1 MIVYKNGNLLQDF
14 SPCYAGKNIV
24 IAIDSSKSNSAMV
37 VGLPDG
43 TVLDDFEIS
52 GAGSNVDVYDLCK
65 DTRAFLK
72 EIFKG
77 SYIRFVGI
85 EDIITKKEKAYK
97 GIDIHTSRAKITAVF
112 NNFIF
117 AFEEYYGIRP
127 VPINNWTWKSNVLPE
142 KYRKKDH
149 DKGSKDYFND
159 LGNRWAGR
167 KDDVTDAVCIF
178 IYIIKLVPIKVKGE
192 LLVITPPRYQYEY
205 ALFPETFPMAD
216 SAKEFDVR
224 VKGDLEQIA
233 ASISNNIDSKQ
244 FGYFFA
250 NIEEIP
256 LSMIYSDKLCSN
268 NVNKYGRVTDRVIV
282 AVRRKDS

>member
-1 MIVYKNGNLLQDF
+1 MIIHKNGNLLEDF
-14 SPCYAGKNIV
+14 SPCYAGKNLV
-24 IAIDSSKSNSAMV
+24 IAIDSSKSNSAMI

-43 TVLDDFEIS
+43 TILDDYEIS

-77 SYIRFVGI
+77 AYVRFVGI
-85 EDIITKKEKAYK
+85 EDIITKKEKTYK
-97 GIDIHTSRAKITAVF
+97 GIDIHQSRAKITAVF
-112 NNFIF
+112 NNFMF
-117 AFEEYYGIRP
+117 AFEEYYNIRP
-127 VPINNWTWKSNVLPE
+127 VPINNWAWKSNVLPE

-178 IYIIKLVPIKVKGE
+178 LYIMKLVPIKVKGE
-192 LLVITPPRYQYEY
+192 LTVITPPKYNYEY
-205 ALFPETFPMAD
+205 AIFPESFTMKD
-216 SAKEFDVR
+216 GAKEFDIR
-224 VKGDLEQIA
+224 VDGTLEQVI

-244 FGYFFA
+244 FGYFYL
-250 NIEEIP
+250 NIEDVP
-256 LSMIYSDKLCSN
+256 LDIIYSEKLCVNNSN
-268 NVNKYGRVTDRVIV
+268 RFSRITDKVLV
-282 AVRRKDS
+282 AVRRRE